1 MINKENEKKIILTE
15 EEYLNINSKF
25 EKIEEKNQINYY
37 FDTQNYGLANN
48 DETLRVRQSDC
59 GLKLEYKFNKKYSS
73 MIRECQEYSFSIKEL
88 PSEISSHII
97 TPFYDRD
104 KTKFFL
110 QGQLVTYR
118 KKFQLDRTEI
128 CLDSN
133 YYLGKKDFELEIE
146 CEEPE
151 EIEKVIEIL
160 GCSCS
165 SRVIGKYKC
174 FLRQKETIGKN
185 ILE

>member
-73 MIRECQEYSFSIKEL
+73 MIRECQKIGL
-88 PSEISSHII
+88 
-97 TPFYDRD
+97 
-104 KTKFFL
+104 FL
-110 QGQLVTYR
+110 Q
-118 KKFQLDRTEI
+118 
-128 CLDSN
+128 
-133 YYLGKKDFELEIE
+133 EL
-146 CEEPE
+146 
-151 EIEKVIEIL
+151 
-160 GCSCS
+160 
-165 SRVIGKYKC
+165 R
-174 FLRQKETIGKN
+174 
-185 ILE
+185 

>member
-1 MINKENEKKIILTE
+1 
-15 EEYLNINSKF
+15 
-25 EKIEEKNQINYY
+25 
-37 FDTQNYGLANN
+37 
-48 DETLRVRQSDC
+48 
-59 GLKLEYKFNKKYSS
+59 

-165 SRVIGKYKC
+165 SRVIGKYKR